1 MGLVIRPAY
10 AYADAVR
17 ELFAEY
23 TQMLVAGDA
32 AFQKYLD
39 IQNYEHELE
48 NLADKYGE
56 PWGRLCLAE
65 WDGEIAGCV
74 ALRRLDV
81 RRCELK
87 RLYVRPKFRGRGI
100 GRALTEEMIRAAREL
115 GYREMLLDTLPFL
128 ESALHMYRGMGF
140 QEIGCYN
147 DSPVETTIFMR
158 LELNGI

>member
-10 AYADAVR
+10 TSTEAVR

-39 IQNYEHELE
+39 IQNYAHELE
-48 NLADKYGE
+48 NLAEKYGQ

-65 WDGEIAGCV
+65 WDGELAGCV
-74 ALRRLDV
+74 ALRRLDT

-100 GRALTEEMIRAAREL
+100 GRALTEEMIRAARDI

-147 DSPVETTIFMR
+147 DSPVDTTIFMR